1 MLFIQS
7 KTHIHTHTKQNL
19 MSTYNLVKKNFLHH
33 SAVEIR
39 KERKKRD
46 QNENGKKA

>member
-7 KTHIHTHTKQNL
+7 KTHIHTQKYL

-33 SAVEIR
+33 IAVEIR